1 MKIDHKE
8 HIEKLLKKRENY
20 AKKGLDTTNITD
32 EIKYGNEFI
41 EKIEKHDESLIAITN
56 NLKKWHNINVKYDEQ
71 IAKLKSKRRFLKM
84 KYEKQGKGD
93 SKMNVKELKEIDI
106 KVKQIEDK

>member
-1 MKIDHKE
+1 
-8 HIEKLLKKRENY
+8 
-20 AKKGLDTTNITD
+20 
-32 EIKYGNEFI
+32 
-41 EKIEKHDESLIAITN
+41 
-56 NLKKWHNINVKYDEQ
+56 
-71 IAKLKSKRRFLKM
+71 M